1 MRKHL
6 IIAALVAFPVSGI
19 VAGAS
24 PAAAARLPGSHTGGA
39 PLTATLSGTGNQSG
53 TAILTVNPGQQEVR
67 YAITVA
73 NLQGGVILAHIH
85 VGGAGVNGPIVVPLF
100 SFTPPTTQTHFGGC
114 VPYARAILKA
124 ILRNPSGYYVNV
136 HTTVFPA
143 GAVRGQLSHTHRV

>member
-6 IIAALVAFPVSGI
+6 VIAAVVGFPVFGI

-53 TAILTVNPGQQEVR
+53 TATLTVNPGQQEVC
-67 YAITVA
+67 YDITVA

-85 VGGAGVNGPIVVPLF
+85 VGDVGVNGPVVVPLF
-100 SFTPPTTQTHFGGC
+100 SFTPATTQTHFSGC
-114 VPYARAILKA
+114 MPGSRATLRAILQ
-124 ILRNPSGYYVNV
+124 NPSHYYVNV
-136 HTTVFPA
+136 HTTVFRA
-143 GAVRGQLSHTHRV
+143 GAVRGQLSHGE